1 MDFDTAFDELNILL
15 GDTDNFTF
23 TPEEKT
29 RALTEA
35 WRDRYVTQKASGT
48 ATYSTATQSYDIDDV
63 TAPSELAYS
72 TADLWD
78 QVLPSDAWEF
88 DTDEGVLT
96 ITADYRYQIPQGA
109 TLTLRGR
116 AKLTTSDAIN
126 DTNASLIEYVLTV
139 AHYNT
144 LKLLGAKKTNRFIK
158 NDTNMNEI
166 IALRRDL
173 SVDIQLKRQG
183 LARSYERV

>member
-1 MDFDTAFDELNILL
+1 MATFAALLDELDILL
-15 GDTDNFTF
+15 GDSDDFTF

-35 WRDRYVTQKASGT
+35 WRDRYVVQPVSATN
-48 ATYSTATQSYDIDDV
+48 TYSNQTRSYTFTGVSVIR
-63 TAPSELAYS
+63 ELQYS
-72 TADLWD
+72 TADTW
-78 QVLPSDAWEF
+78 QRSLPSEAWELI
-88 DTDEGVLT
+88 DGTVYIDYDHRYT
-96 ITADYRYQIPQGA
+96 IPDGA
-109 TLTLRGR
+109 TLTAIGR
-116 AKLTTSDAIN
+116 SKLSITDEIDDAN
-126 DTNASLIEYVLTV
+126 TNLIEYVLTI

-173 SVDIQLKRQG
+173 QTDIQQKRQS
-183 LARSYERV
+183 LARNFERS

>member
-1 MDFDTAFDELNILL
+1 MATFAALLDELDILL
-15 GDTDNFTF
+15 GDSDDFTF

-35 WRDRYVTQKASGT
+35 WRDRYVVQPAS
-48 ATYSTATQSYDIDDV
+48 ATTTYDNTVRAYTFTGVDV
-63 TAPSELAYS
+63 IRELQYN
-72 TADLWD
+72 TADSWPRS
-78 QVLPSDAWEF
+78 LPGDAWELIDGSVYIDF
-88 DTDEGVLT
+88 NYRHT
-96 ITADYRYQIPQGA
+96 IPHGS
-109 TLTLRGR
+109 TLTAIGR
-116 AKLTTSDAIN
+116 LKLDIADDIT
-126 DTNASLIEYVLTV
+126 DTNTNLIEYVLTI

-173 SVDIQLKRQG
+173 QSDIQQKRQS
-183 LARSYERV
+183 LARNFERS

>member
-1 MDFDTAFDELNILL
+1 MTFAEGLDELNILL
-15 GDTDNFTF
+15 GDTDDFTF

-35 WRDRYVTQKASGT
+35 WRDRYVVQPASNT
-48 ATYSTATQSYDIDDV
+48 STYDSTVRAYTFSGVGIIR
-63 TAPSELAYS
+63 ELQYNTTDNWPRS
-72 TADLWD
+72 
-78 QVLPSDAWEF
+78 LPGDAWELI
-88 DTDEGVLT
+88 DGTVYIDY
-96 ITADYRYQIPQGA
+96 DYRFTIPQGS
-109 TLTLRGR
+109 TLTAIGKT
-116 AKLTTSDAIN
+116 KLDTTDDIN
-126 DTNASLIEYVLTV
+126 DANTNLIEYVFTL

-173 SVDIQLKRQG
+173 QTDIQLKRQA
-183 LARSYERV
+183 LARNFERS

>member
-1 MDFDTAFDELNILL
+1 MATFAALLDELDILL
-15 GDTDNFTF
+15 GDSDDFTF

-35 WRDRYVTQKASGT
+35 WRDRYVFKS
-48 ATYSTATQSYDIDDV
+48 STATQTYSSTVRAYTFTGP
-63 TAPSELAYS
+63 TAIRELQYNTTDGWPRS
-72 TADLWD
+72 
-78 QVLPSDAWEF
+78 LPGDAWELIDGVVYIDF
-88 DTDEGVLT
+88 DHRYT
-96 ITADYRYQIPQGA
+96 IPDGA
-109 TLTLRGR
+109 TLTALGR
-116 AKLTTSDAIN
+116 QKLAITDDIP
-126 DTNASLIEYVLTV
+126 DTDPNTIEYVFAV

-173 SVDIQLKRQG
+173 QSDILQKRQA
-183 LARSYERV
+183 LARNYERS